1 MINNIVNYSYK
12 IYILFSKEYICI
24 MKEDIINDLHYNLN
38 KIYKT
43 NDKFLKLIY
52 CNRFF
57 RLLNKNKY
65 MLFSFSDKKIWN
77 TLYLKKQQLIHK
89 LQNNIENV
97 NTEINSISNYIS
109 FKYLTLKNHDF
120 YYKYTLDNINKY
132 PAKYGEFI
140 GFVLQRLFCRNIAF
154 HIRDYI

>member
-1 MINNIVNYSYK
+1 MNDLYYSLNKIYNIFIKEYSY
-12 IYILFSKEYICI
+12 I
-24 MKEDIINDLHYNLN
+24 MKNDVINDLHYNLN
-38 KIYKT
+38 EIYKS
-43 NDKFLKLIY
+43 NDEFLKLIY

-89 LQNNIENV
+89 LQNHLEN
-97 NTEINSISNYIS
+97 NHTEINGIFNCIS
-109 FKYLTLKNHDF
+109 FKYLTLKNREL
-120 YYKYTLDNINKY
+120 YYKYTLNNINKY

-140 GFVLQRLFCRNIAF
+140 GLVLYRLFCTNIAF